1 MSSSVYECRRL
12 TDEDTFI
19 GGIDQMRWVGQTE
32 NLMLISLHIL
42 HIPNDDMIPFA
53 INAIQIP

>member
-1 MSSSVYECRRL
+1 MSSSVNECRRL
-12 TDEDTFI
+12 TDENSFD
-19 GGIDQMRWVGQTE
+19 GGMDQIRWGGQTE
-32 NLMLISLHIL
+32 NSMFISLHIL